1 MFNFDKIKKIID
13 REKFYILK
21 KIFFSNF
28 LYSFVEFFS
37 ILSLPI
43 FVSLLIDKNYLVEKY
58 NFKIFFGSYE
68 NDLIIIISVLIV
80 LIFLIKNIFY
90 IFLIYIQS
98 KFIEELKILVSEK
111 VFNGYILG
119 SYYNHLNKSPSLLTR
134 DTTYSVQSFGF
145 YIFHLINLFREL
157 ISITLLV
164 LLVFFIKPLIIII
177 AGIFFSLIVL
187 SFHKKLKKVLNIK
200 ASENEKLN
208 SLFIKD
214 VFNTFLSIKDIKIL
228 KKESE
233 IIEKFKTKVKKFE
246 KNLFF
251 FQVLEKIP
259 KLTLELLS
267 IIFLLIICL
276 VLFRVSEDQ
285 TEFFTTLSVFLVA
298 IVRLLPGFTSL
309 ISSLNYLKIFKP
321 GLINLYNQSEKLNSP
336 SKNYQSDF
344 KGFYVR
350 KKNIKLVVVEDLSF
364 GYFKKKNLLQ
374 NINFEI
380 IEGKMNCI
388 TGETGSGK
396 TTLFNLMLG
405 LLEPRSGNI
414 YYRGKNIKSDISNWH
429 KAISLVSQEPYLFDD
444 TIINNI
450 TFNALENNIDNKR
463 LVKAIEISELSETI
477 KKLEKGLHTK
487 VSSQSINL
495 SGGEK
500 QRIALARALYK
511 DSDILFLDE
520 FTNAIDEEKEK
531 KILSNLKKL
540 VKKTFIIISHKKS
553 TIGQCNKIWKLKNGK
568 IN

>member
-477 KKLEKGLHTK
+477 KKLEKIYLEGK
-487 VSSQSINL
+487 N
-495 SGGEK
+495 
-500 QRIALARALYK
+500 
-511 DSDILFLDE
+511 
-520 FTNAIDEEKEK
+520 KE
-531 KILSNLKKL
+531 
-540 VKKTFIIISHKKS
+540 
-553 TIGQCNKIWKLKNGK
+553 
-568 IN
+568 